1 MAEAPD
7 SKDHYYSTREITRKL
22 SISPTTL
29 GLITSNLIVDFPS
42 IASTIPIGLFLK
54 SSKQKLVL
62 PGYVKYGRFGWL
74 YSEKAYQAI
83 KEYMVISSI

>member
-7 SKDHYYSTREITRKL
+7 SRAYYYSAHEIVSKL
-22 SISPTTL
+22 SISPMTL

-54 SSKQKLVL
+54 STTQKLVL